1 MNPDQKLL
9 LDFMAGDGHAVR
21 VSANPL
27 ATALNAELQA
37 ADSTGT
43 VTLAFE
49 PGPQFLQGAQVLQG
63 GIVATMLDFALAFAG
78 LARLPEGGAF
88 GTVNLNVNMM
98 KPALAG
104 RYLASGRVVRM
115 GKSMIFGSAE
125 LCRDGGDLV
134 ATATAVMA
142 VARR

>member
-1 MNPDQKLL
+1 MNPDQRLL
-9 LDFMAGDGHAVR
+9 LDFVAGDGQAVP
-21 VSANPL
+21 VTANPL
-27 ATALNAELQA
+27 AAALNGELLA
-37 ADSTGT
+37 ADGQGQ

-49 PGPQFLQGAQVLQG
+49 PGAQFLQGAQVLQG
-63 GIVATMLDFALAFAG
+63 GVVATMLDFALAFAG
-78 LARLPEGGAF
+78 LVCLPEGGAF

-104 RYLASGRVVRM
+104 RYLATGRVVRM

-142 VARR
+142 IARR